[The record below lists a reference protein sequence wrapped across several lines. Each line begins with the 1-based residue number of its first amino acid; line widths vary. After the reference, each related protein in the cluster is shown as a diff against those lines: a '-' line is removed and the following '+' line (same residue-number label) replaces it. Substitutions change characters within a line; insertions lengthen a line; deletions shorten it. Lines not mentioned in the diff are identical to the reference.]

1 MRSENSERKK
11 VIKAIRDELCQ
22 DYTAFKRRADDGFQ
36 LIEEFKEDLDKLK
49 GYAGIEF
56 LISTE
61 RADDL
66 QEALVEL
73 YGEDRGLI
81 PEDISPIFAKSDYQI
96 SNGDGT
102 FRDDPDHVVM
112 RVILKSKNDDYAA
125 MENPL
130 SEAEEDAMRGHKSTE
145 ELRARDDDEVENR
158 LNSYRPGGAVIKR

>member
-1 MRSENSERKK
+1 MRPENKERKK

-22 DYTAFKRRADDGFQ
+22 DYTVFKRRADDGFQ
-36 LIEEFKEDLDKLK
+36 LIEEFKEDLDKVK

-81 PEDISPIFAKSDYQI
+81 PEDISPIFARYDYQI

-112 RVILKSKNDDYAA
+112 RFILESNKGDYETMA
-125 MENPL
+125 NPL
-130 SEAEEDAMRGHKSTE
+130 SETEEDAMRQMPTAE
-145 ELRARDDDEVENR
+145 ELYKAERREER
-158 LNSYRPGGAVIKR
+158 RMGTLRRC